1 MAIAGGARG
10 CHRVYLGEIHMKIVI
25 LDGNTCNPGDLS
37 WEGFEQF
44 GELTVYPVT
53 DSSNPQEVID
63 RIGDAE
69 IVINNKTLMQKDV
82 LRACPNVKYIGMIST
97 GYNAVDAEEAGRLG
111 IPVTNIPGYG
121 TMTVAQHAMALLLEV
136 TNRVGHHNTE
146 VKKGRWETSED
157 FTFWD
162 YPLIELDG
170 KTLGII
176 GYGMIGQAMGRMAQ
190 AMGMK
195 LIVNSRHPKPEWET
209 ENCRYGTLD
218 EIYAEA
224 DVISLH
230 CPLHDG
236 NKGMINK
243 ETIAKMKDGV
253 ILINSARGG
262 LVVEQ
267 DLADALN
274 SGKVYAA
281 AVDTLHNEPVEPNN
295 PLVNTKNCIITP
307 HNAWAAKESR
317 ARIIRMAE
325 ENLAAFLKG
334 EPRNVVNGV
343 K

>member
-1 MAIAGGARG
+1 
-10 CHRVYLGEIHMKIVI
+10 MKIVI

-190 AMGMK
+190 TMGMK

>member
-1 MAIAGGARG
+1 
-10 CHRVYLGEIHMKIVI
+10 MKIVI